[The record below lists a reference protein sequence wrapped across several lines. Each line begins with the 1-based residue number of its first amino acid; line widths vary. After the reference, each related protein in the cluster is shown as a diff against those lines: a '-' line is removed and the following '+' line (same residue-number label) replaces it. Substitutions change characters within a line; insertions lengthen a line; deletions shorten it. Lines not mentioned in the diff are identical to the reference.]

1 MQVVDFAN
9 ATMEFINV
17 AALAPQEA
25 MTLAEQEKQ
34 ALRAEVERKD
44 AALREWRREERAE
57 LDTAKRAVKDA
68 NRRAHDLRCAT
79 DQHKRDLVA
88 AKAELAETKK
98 AVQTDIRDNLARQA
112 EAHAREMAEYRAR
125 QEEYVNGVV
134 SECDRTKGRNA
145 LLVCRN
151 QALEA
156 EARDS
161 LLREIADP
169 GTFVDMHAAIDA
181 LERACIDEAVAPA
194 LEFVEF
200 VKDEIG
206 KDAADVLRKL
216 LTERAGT

>member
-1 MQVVDFAN
+1 
-9 ATMEFINV
+9 
-17 AALAPQEA
+17 
-25 MTLAEQEKQ
+25 
-34 ALRAEVERKD
+34 
-44 AALREWRREERAE
+44 
-57 LDTAKRAVKDA
+57 
-68 NRRAHDLRCAT
+68 
-79 DQHKRDLVA
+79 LVA

-181 LERACIDEAVAPA
+181 LERACIAEAVAKLVRDLPGA
-194 LEFVEF
+194 LRFAQCRDPDKATEAVQ
-200 VKDEIG
+200 ILG
-206 KDAADVLRKL
+206 RL
-216 LTERAGT
+216 LTDGRE